1 MDKLRYDLLTHEKGG
16 KIRHDLEV
24 TYIFGDTG
32 GIGKSRYIWD
42 NFSEEVAVITNYK
55 GNGTFDGLK
64 PTHDVLV
71 FEEFRDSIR
80 LKDML
85 NYCDIYPISA
95 PSRYAD
101 KPIFATKIFIIS
113 NWKLGASSE
122 EQITDP
128 ESYQAFLR
136 RIHKIMEFKKDGEII
151 TYNSVK
157 EYFKEKNIS
166 IVSEFKLEKVSDET
180 FHKLINGK

>member
-1 MDKLRYDLLTHEKGG
+1 MNQCVDYIKKEGKWESNEEKKHTVIKGTFEEFGDKPKEVPRAINHAELLDMIRNGMSNAEILEVNPEFAREITTLDKLRYDLLTHEKGG

-32 GIGKSRYIWD
+32 TGKSRYIWD
-42 NFSEEVAVITNYK
+42 NFSDEVCVITNYK

-71 FEEFRDSIR
+71 FEEFRDSLS

-95 PSRYAD
+95 RSRYAD
-101 KPIFATKIFIIS
+101 C
-113 NWKLGASSE
+113 
-122 EQITDP
+122 
-128 ESYQAFLR
+128 Y
-136 RIHKIMEFKKDGEII
+136 
-151 TYNSVK
+151 
-157 EYFKEKNIS
+157 
-166 IVSEFKLEKVSDET
+166 
-180 FHKLINGK
+180 